1 MSNIKISNLK
11 KQAKSKRKNNDNI
24 KNQSD
29 SLNVIAREKGYK
41 NWQELLNSAEVRVKA
56 NIQNYHFLSKEELD
70 SLSLEDLKKHNIKI
84 RRQWQNTLIEEQTI
98 ESKELNDIAFKYLK
112 ELNKKIKS
120 YTTKNEEIDSEPKID
135 LKNVMVDLA
144 KKFEGSSKKYNLNG
158 DFLDYDVRER
168 KRISNKFK
176 TMDDYSFYIYLI
188 NSYENSEEQIP
199 EELLTK
205 SKIFCPSFIN
215 LITAARTNKVLDIN
229 LSNINE
235 FLNINYLEQLL
246 WSEKIIKE
254 LKTEMLLFLE
264 DIGYKSKTPLD
275 PNPKNSE
282 KVLEELNFYFSL
294 IKFK

>member
-11 KQAKSKRKNNDNI
+11 KQAKSKRKNNNNI

-158 DFLDYDVRER
+158 DFLDYDARER

-215 LITAARTNKVLDIN
+215 LITAARTNKVFDIN

-246 WSEKIIKE
+246 WNEKIIKE